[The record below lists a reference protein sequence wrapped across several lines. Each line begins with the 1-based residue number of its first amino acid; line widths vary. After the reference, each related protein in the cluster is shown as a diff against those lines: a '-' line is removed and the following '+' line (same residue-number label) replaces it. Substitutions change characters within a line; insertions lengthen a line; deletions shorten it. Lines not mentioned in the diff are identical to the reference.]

1 MRWLFVVLVL
11 AGGLGCAGD
20 DPEESFAG
28 SWLVSGSGTVASLRG
43 LHVVDADVA
52 WASGSGGTYSRTTDG
67 GVTAWH
73 FSAD

>member
-11 AGGLGCAGD
+11 AASLGCAD
-20 DPEESFAG
+20 DVPGEPFAG

-52 WASGSGGTYSRTTDG
+52 WASGSGGTYLRTTDG
-67 GVTAWH
+67 GVTAWQ
-73 FSAD
+73 FSPD